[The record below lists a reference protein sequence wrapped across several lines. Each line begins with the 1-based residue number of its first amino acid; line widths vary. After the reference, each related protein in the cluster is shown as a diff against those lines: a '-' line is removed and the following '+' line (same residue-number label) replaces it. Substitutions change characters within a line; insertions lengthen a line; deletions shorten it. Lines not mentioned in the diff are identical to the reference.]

1 MVSVS
6 ATRDSTPRT
15 PHVGFVT
22 ESFLDGHGAIFEG
35 GAERHL
41 RHLIAVAA
49 GLGAEVTVYERGAKP
64 ARRVV
69 GGIDVVTLQVPL
81 SRLGRTLGARA
92 IADGC
97 THLHFQ
103 YLERVPWGLD
113 SVPITATAH
122 AVYWDIPYDDRYRRW
137 YPGKRLSAAALPFW
151 RYRQLSRCLLAVGRC
166 ERVLAT
172 DTSLL
177 KLVQSHRPALRHR
190 IEVVK
195 NFTDLLSGDLA
206 SLGPG
211 EADPV
216 LAPLI
221 QQYEQGHT
229 VVLVPRNLSFVRGGA
244 WLCEI
249 VERTVQLLPPAT
261 ECHFFLTGVPVDV
274 YGNASKYRRLLERD
288 LRAMSSQARRQL
300 HLLGGLARTTMPV
313 AYQLSAVV
321 LIPTFAHEGTSLAAL
336 EALGAGAAVVATNIG
351 GLNDI
356 IEDDVTGLLVA
367 PSPDAIA
374 RGITALT
381 QNPALRAR
389 LGQAGKQLVSTAF
402 THEKWAARAEAFAR
416 RAGWATRGE
425 YET

>member
-1 MVSVS
+1 VSVS
-6 ATRDSTPRT
+6 SRHKARRLQ

-22 ESFLDGHGAIFEG
+22 ESFLDQSGAIFEG

-69 GGIDVVTLQVPL
+69 GGIDVATEHVSI
-81 SRLGRTLGARA
+81 SRLGRTLGAKALRE
-92 IADGC
+92 GC

-103 YLERVPWGLD
+103 SLERVPWGLD
-113 SVPITATAH
+113 GVPITATAH

-137 YPGKRLSAAALPFW
+137 YPGGRLSAAVLPLW

-177 KLVQSHRPALRHR
+177 RLVQSHRPTLRDR
-190 IEVVK
+190 VEVVK
-195 NFTDLLSGDLA
+195 NFTDLPSGDPTSRGSVAVDPALA
-206 SLGPG
+206 SLVDHH
-211 EADPV
+211 ER
-216 LAPLI
+216 
-221 QQYEQGHT
+221 GHT
-229 VVLVPRNLSFVRGGA
+229 VVLLPRNLSFVRGGA

-249 VERTVQLLPPAT
+249 VERTVQLLPLET

-274 YGNASKYRRLLERD
+274 YGNASNYRRLLERD
-288 LRAMSSQARRQL
+288 MRAMSSHARARL
-300 HLLGGLARTTMPV
+300 HLLGGLRHPAMPE
-313 AYQLSAVV
+313 AYRRSNVV
-321 LIPTFAHEGTSLAAL
+321 LIPTFAHEGTPLAAL

-351 GLNDI
+351 GLNDV

-367 PSPDAIA
+367 PSPEAVA
-374 RGITALT
+374 RGIATLA
-381 QNPALRAR
+381 QNPAQRAR
-389 LGQAGKQLVSTAF
+389 LGQAARRLVSVAF
-402 THEKWAARAEAFAR
+402 THEKWAARAETFAR
-416 RAGWATRGE
+416 RAGWTARE
-425 YET
+425 EDQA